1 MEGGGIKGNASE
13 IYCHDLRRERGDTER
28 EREREEKRREEKKK
42 REGGVIK
49 DS

>member
-28 EREREEKRREEKKK
+28 EREREREKRREEKRRK
-42 REGGVIK
+42 RGRGEL
-49 DS
+49 